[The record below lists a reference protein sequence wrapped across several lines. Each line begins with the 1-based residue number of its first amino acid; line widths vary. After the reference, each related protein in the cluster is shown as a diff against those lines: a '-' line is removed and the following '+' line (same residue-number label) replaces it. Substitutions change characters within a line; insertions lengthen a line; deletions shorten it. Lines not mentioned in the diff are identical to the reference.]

1 MPEVLFFTALLS
13 LLGLVLVVKLLH
25 PLLRRAG
32 LNSYTI
38 WSATLV
44 GPVLALV
51 FAYVFNTYPGV
62 SVGRLLLSLILALLF
77 LAAVLAYFEPAA
89 ARVASELWLRRR
101 TLSPS
106 EAATSVSVPPI
117 RPGAV
122 ALEAYSLPVAAT
134 SEQSLAAGPAVA
146 SPTESS
152 ASSPMVT
159 ARADA
164 PAVRGG
170 ELVEEEEEEEGGC
183 FLDCM
188 ERGFFYKERGNWK
201 EALVN
206 FQRGLRIT
214 LDTETRMR
222 LITEVALA
230 KSALG
235 RWEEAIAD
243 LSRELLL
250 LGPDGG
256 HWREELSS
264 LIRFIRANHAEAA
277 RREVQVYLG
286 KK

>member
-1 MPEVLFFTALLS
+1 MPEVFFFTALLS

-106 EAATSVSVPPI
+106 EAATSVSVPPT
-117 RPGAV
+117 RPGA
-122 ALEAYSLPVAAT
+122 AASEAHPLPIAAT

-146 SPTESS
+146 SS
-152 ASSPMVT
+152 AEGFAGGPI
-159 ARADA
+159 APAPADA

-170 ELVEEEEEEEGGC
+170 ELVEEEEEEGGC

-206 FQRGLRIT
+206 FQRGLRIA

-264 LIRFIRANHAEAA
+264 LIRFIRTNHADAA